1 MAALTHRS
9 TDCLGGRLHRDAI
22 QRCPSRGIGA
32 ARATAT
38 SDNKHARPPPAQGR
52 RRGRK
57 PRHAAATVQQPQK
70 LTMEGVVILKRGEQ
84 AVLKSENPAVATP
97 VARTQNTETVAAS
110 TCQHGAQALS
120 ESASAADQCGEP
132 SEKAET
138 DGRCHAPATKIEA
151 ETVKAEKG
159 SPTKTETEAAAA
171 ADRYSVQ
178 ARKTEAAA
186 AADLCNA
193 PVKKAEVVAAAKRIS
208 PKARKAG
215 FRARTVYAGASYVIS
230 PDPGELPIP
239 LAFLRPRA
247 WHMTACA

>member
-1 MAALTHRS
+1 MVLMAALTHRS

-32 ARATAT
+32 ARAAAT
-38 SDNKHARPPPAQGR
+38 SDNRQARPAQGR

-70 LTMEGVVILKRGEQ
+70 HAMEGVVILKRGEQ
-84 AVLKSENPAVATP
+84 AVLKSETPAVATP
-97 VARTQNTETVAAS
+97 VGQTENAESVAA
-110 TCQHGAQALS
+110 TCQLGAQALS

-132 SEKAET
+132 SEMAET
-138 DGRCHAPATKIEA
+138 AVADGRCHAPATKIEA
-151 ETVKAEKG
+151 ETVKAEK
-159 SPTKTETEAAAA
+159 TETEAATP

-193 PVKKAEVVAAAKRIS
+193 PVKKAEAVAAAKSIT
-208 PKARKAG
+208 PKGRKTG
-215 FRARTVYAGASYVIS
+215 FRAPIVYAGASYVIS

-239 LAFLRPRA
+239 LGFLKPRA